1 MSHLMPRR
9 VVAKCDPLTEH
20 LKNLQP
26 EQVDALQMMQGIYS
40 NQVALSAAVVSI
52 QRHAFNSDNDVH
64 ELADSV
70 AANTL
75 PRLQHVA
82 EEMEKELNE

>member
-9 VVAKCDPLTEH
+9 VVVKCDPLTEH

-40 NQVALSAAVVSI
+40 NQVSLSAAVVSM
-52 QRHAFNSDNDVH
+52 QRHIFESDNDVH

-75 PRLQHVA
+75 PRLQNVA
-82 EEMEKELNE
+82 QEMEKQTL